1 MFIRLISHPSASQCS
16 CKYDHIKGIL
26 LGYDLWQKGKDPPA
40 GVWQTIQIEKVLMLN
55 TWYWQKAKKQCYV
68 DACDRKKWWWCST
81 WNAPKIV
88 RNVFRKCTTQ
98 HLPLYLWPHLMETII
113 ARKTFQ
119 QLFHHLWVCHL
130 YAVNLLCHHPKG
142 FIFANVENITSHWAE
157 ECCAPV
163 TAFSPV
169 L

>member
-1 MFIRLISHPSASQCS
+1 MR
-16 CKYDHIKGIL
+16 
-26 LGYDLWQKGKDPPA
+26 
-40 GVWQTIQIEKVLMLN
+40 VTEKNDDDV
-55 TWYWQKAKKQCYV
+55 
-68 DACDRKKWWWCST
+68 
-81 WNAPKIV
+81 V
-88 RNVFRKCTTQ
+88 RNVFRKRTTQ

-157 ECCAPV
+157 EWCAPV